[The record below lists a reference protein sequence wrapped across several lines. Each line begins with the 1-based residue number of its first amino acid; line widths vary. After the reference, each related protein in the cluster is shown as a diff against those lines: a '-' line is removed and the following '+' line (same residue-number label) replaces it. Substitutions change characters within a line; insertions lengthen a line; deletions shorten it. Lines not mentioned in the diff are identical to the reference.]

1 MIRRLVLLLLLLGF
15 AASPAQAAQ
24 KTEGVVSPG
33 GVTAW
38 LVEDHAN
45 PLIAVSLLFRGGA
58 ADDPA
63 GKEGLAHFASGMLDE
78 GAGEMDSRAFQ
89 DRLDALNVS
98 FGFSASQDVF
108 SGRMLILSAHRD
120 EAFALL
126 RLALTQPRFDAEPLE
141 RMRETFQTQLR
152 QRQESPAARAGDVLF
167 AALFPDH
174 PYGRP
179 AQGTPAGMA
188 AISAADLHAFAA
200 TRFTRDRLIVGVVG
214 DVSPAE
220 LARLLDATFGGL
232 PATSPLPPVP
242 RAAPQL
248 SGGVATLDMPV
259 PQAVARFAQA
269 GPGRADPDWHAFQVM
284 MYVLGDGGF
293 SSRLTEEIR
302 EKRGLAYGVDAESVP
317 LAAAPLVIG
326 GVGTQS
332 ARIGESLSLIRS
344 EWEKMRRF
352 GPTDA
357 EVAKAKSFLAGSLP
371 LRLNS
376 SPAIARSL
384 TSLQYFGLPPDEMD
398 RRAAVLAAITPAQV
412 RAVAARW
419 LTPDKLSFAVVGET
433 AKMRLPQGK

>member
-1 MIRRLVLLLLLLGF
+1 MIRRLILALVLLALT
-15 AASPAQAAQ
+15 AAPAAAAQ
-24 KTEGVVSPG
+24 KTQVVTGKS

-63 GKEGLAHFASGMLDE
+63 GREGLAHFASGMLDE
-78 GAGEMDSRAFQ
+78 GAGELDSQAFQ

-98 FGFSASQDVF
+98 LGFSASRDVF
-108 SGRMLILSAHRD
+108 SGRMLTLSAHRD
-120 EAFALL
+120 AAFALL
-126 RLALTQPRFDAEPLE
+126 RLALTEPRFDAEPLA
-141 RMRETFQTQLR
+141 RMRAAFLAQLR
-152 QRQESPAARAGDVLF
+152 QRQESPAARAGDALF
-167 AALFPDH
+167 AAIFPDH

-179 AQGTPAGMA
+179 PQGTPAGLA
-188 AISAADLHAFAA
+188 TVSADDLHAFAR
-200 TRFTRDRLIVGVVG
+200 TRFTRDRLIVAVVG
-214 DVSPAE
+214 DVAPAE

-232 PATSPLPPVP
+232 PASSPLPPVP
-242 RAAPQL
+242 PAKPKL
-248 SGGVATLDMPV
+248 SGGVAALDMPV
-259 PQAVARFAQA
+259 PQAAASFAQA

-302 EKRGLAYGVDAESVP
+302 EKRGLAYGVDAGSAP
-317 LAAAPLVIG
+317 LAAAPLVVG

-332 ARIGESLSLIRS
+332 ARIGESLALIRA

-357 EVAKAKSFLAGSLP
+357 EVAKAKSFLSGSLP

-384 TSLQYFGLPPDEMD
+384 AALQYHGLPPDELD
-398 RRAAVLAAITPAQV
+398 RRAEVLAAITPARV
-412 RAVAARW
+412 RQVAARW
-419 LTPDKLSFAVVGET
+419 LTPEALTFAVVGET
-433 AKMRLPQGK
+433 AKMRLQTP